1 MDMSRA
7 LASALLIALLAG
19 CGQTVVAPSLPAA
32 RAERTRTTLYFLT
45 EDGTV
50 PLGVRRD
57 IIERTPPPWGSV
69 AGGALE
75 ALLAGPTSEEAAT
88 GLTTAIP
95 AGTRLISLGS
105 RGEGGT
111 GAIVN
116 LSGLDGVDD
125 ALDRARIITQIVRTL
140 VGISHASVD
149 RVWLLA
155 DGEPWGMYLMKGGV
169 DNGPFDYSNFS
180 FHLGA
185 GCPGTETVVCDSFH
199 ALP

>member
-1 MDMSRA
+1 MLRSLSA
-7 LASALLIALLAG
+7 VVLAGLLAG
-19 CGQTVVAPSLPAA
+19 CGRVAPEPRPAA
-32 RAERTRTTLYFLT
+32 EVGDTLRTTLYFLA

-57 IIERTPPPWGSV
+57 IVERIPPPWGSA

-75 ALLAGPTSEEAAT
+75 ALLAGPTAEEASA

-95 AGTRLISLGS
+95 AGTKLISLRS

-125 ALDRARIITQIVRTL
+125 PLDRARIITQIVRTL
-140 VGISHASVD
+140 VGISYGSVE
-149 RVWLLA
+149 RVWLRE
-155 DGEPWGMYLMKGGV
+155 DGRPWGMYLMDGAV
-169 DNGPFDYSNFS
+169 DDGPYDYSNIS
-180 FHLGA
+180 FHVGA
-185 GCPGTETVVCDSFH
+185 GCPGTETAVCDRFDG
-199 ALP
+199 LP